1 MSDYATKVH
10 RDLGGDSLTIDPGG
24 TVNFSGV
31 AFTVNAAGKLVIT
44 GLPTAD
50 PHVVGQLYSNGGALT
65 VSAG

>member
-10 RDLGGDSLTIDPGG
+10 RDIGGDQLTVETGG
-24 TVNFSGV
+24 AVNFNGV
-31 AFTVNAAGKLVIT
+31 AFTVNAAGKLVVT

-65 VSAG
+65 LSTG